1 MKLGLVRRSE
11 RAGTTGTTDYM
22 HSLLAQ
28 RGTERAL
35 SESWFVQK
43 GGACLYVRVC
53 VCAPCLASSS
63 LTRPLARLECLGERR
78 ASPMYFLPWIEA
90 INLLKCS
97 WPDILLVPLIDGLL
111 AGSLPPPLPSHQHC
125 QQQSLPRWL
134 VPLPLPSLVG
144 FCACL
149 LSSPFVVV
157 DSFQLLFRWLN
168 MVGCFGWGNE
178 RTL

>member
-1 MKLGLVRRSE
+1 
-11 RAGTTGTTDYM
+11 
-22 HSLLAQ
+22 
-28 RGTERAL
+28 
-35 SESWFVQK
+35 
-43 GGACLYVRVC
+43 
-53 VCAPCLASSS
+53 
-63 LTRPLARLECLGERR
+63 
-78 ASPMYFLPWIEA
+78 MYFLPWIEA

-125 QQQSLPRWL
+125 QQQSLPRRS
-134 VPLPLPSLVG
+134 VPLPPSSLVG

-149 LSSPFVVV
+149 LSSPFVVVV